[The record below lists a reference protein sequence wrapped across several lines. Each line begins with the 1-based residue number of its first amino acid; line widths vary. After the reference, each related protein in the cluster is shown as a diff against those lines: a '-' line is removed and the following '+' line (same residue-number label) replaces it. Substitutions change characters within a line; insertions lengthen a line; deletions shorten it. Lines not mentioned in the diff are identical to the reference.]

1 MFNQLLHRY
10 DRFGIRLQRILCLLS
25 TGLGCAIITTLPASG
40 LLITVEYEKAVDD
53 LWVGVVLPL
62 SGDNA
67 SFGQQILSGMRSALS
82 PLSKAKLTQAGYHYP
97 LFHKIKL
104 IVRDHGGDIEQGKL
118 LVDELYTE
126 HRAAVVVGGLSTL
139 ESASYADISSRRAK
153 IFISLIPKTLPNL
166 KQHSR
171 AISFASSY
179 AWQLKVIAQ
188 HLKSTSSAPP
198 MLVIS
203 DSMSRMKGT
212 RAHHMITDF
221 FISAGATST
230 SAPPDLN
237 DFTDHIMSV
246 ADSTFKLQPKDPELS
261 PEPNAAMQAMAAS
274 IHNTQTQ
281 VLVMML
287 GLKES
292 KQLLHEL
299 HQLSFKGRIYGLDYW
314 DHPSFSAPQLD
325 LDIHYVIQYDQSFFS
340 EDFKDIY
347 YAQTQTEPTVLA
359 ALGYD
364 VTYFLLQ
371 LYQQTKSTRIPPFLQ
386 LIERNQ
392 LIRAP
397 ASFAGIYRRSEHH
410 YIQRPMVLRSLHSS
424 SHRIIGDM
432 NAQVDP
438 IMTPHHLDP

>member
-1 MFNQLLHRY
+1 MLNQLLHRY

-25 TGLGCAIITTLPASG
+25 TALGCAIITILPASG

-67 SFGQQILSGMRSALS
+67 SFGQQILSGMHSALS
-82 PLSKAKLTQAGYHYP
+82 PLSKAQLTRAGYHYP

-126 HRAAVVVGGLSTL
+126 HRVAVVVGGLSTL
-139 ESASYADISSRRAK
+139 ESASYAEISSRRAK
-153 IFISLIPKTLPNL
+153 IFISLIPKTLHNL

-188 HLKSTSSAPP
+188 HLQSIGSPP
-198 MLVIS
+198 PTLVIS
-203 DSMSRMKGT
+203 DAINSLTTSGQR
-212 RAHHMITDF
+212 HMITDF
-221 FISAGATST
+221 FTSAGAEST
-230 SAPPDLN
+230 SAQPDLHH
-237 DFTDHIMSV
+237 FTDQIISV
-246 ADSTFKLQPKDPELS
+246 ADTIFKLKATDTEASLGKD
-261 PEPNAAMQAMAAS
+261 AAMKAMAQS
-274 IHNTQTQ
+274 IHAAATQ
-281 VLVMML
+281 VVVITL

-299 HQLSFKGRIYGLDYW
+299 HKLAFKGKIYGLDYW
-314 DHPSFSAPQLD
+314 DHPSFTSPQLD
-325 LDIHYVIQYDQSFFS
+325 LDLHYVIQYDESFFG
-340 EDFKDIY
+340 EDFKQVY
-347 YAQTQTEPTVLA
+347 YFHTQTEPTVLA
-359 ALGYD
+359 AVGYD

-392 LIRAP
+392 LIQAP

-410 YIQRPMVLRSLHSS
+410 YIQRPMVLRSLGSS
-424 SHRIIGDM
+424 AHRLIGDM
-432 NAQVDP
+432 NAHTNTP
-438 IMTPHHLDP
+438 TTPHPSDP